1 MAGLLLLACFR
12 EPSRLSDKQVNPR
25 QTKRAGANCR
35 VSRSK
40 IQRVSDP
47 YFDPLAGLQPFT
59 LYYDFRQKRPK
70 AYYKFTAIYTI
81 FIHSYNSNP
90 SCSATKRLQIISIC
104 RRSFLLHTVLPV
116 LLFKKCKRAI
126 CMTLYLTLYR
136 FEMLSMKASIRSADC
151 CFIFSVICP
160 YTSRVKAAVWCP
172 RFPCTVFTSSPACS
186 AATA

>member
-90 SCSATKRLQIISIC
+90 SFSAKQSAFYSDVECGFRFYFLKYATYLAV
-104 RRSFLLHTVLPV
+104 SFLTTP
-116 LLFKKCKRAI
+116 F
-126 CMTLYLTLYR
+126 
-136 FEMLSMKASIRSADC
+136 
-151 CFIFSVICP
+151 
-160 YTSRVKAAVWCP
+160 YTP
-172 RFPCTVFTSSPACS
+172 
-186 AATA
+186 